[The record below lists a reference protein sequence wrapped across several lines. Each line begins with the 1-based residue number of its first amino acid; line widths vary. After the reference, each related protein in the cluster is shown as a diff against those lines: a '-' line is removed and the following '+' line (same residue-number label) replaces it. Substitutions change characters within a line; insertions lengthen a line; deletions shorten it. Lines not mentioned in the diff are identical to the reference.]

1 MSAFRGPQ
9 AWRSRWRRK
18 PLARWRRNPLWR
30 WRRNQLRRRSD
41 VLEAWVLLSAWTV
54 TVLCGVLTGL
64 AAAHSVEQGLARERA
79 EWRPVRALVAE
90 DAPESSAAASS
101 GADRVWAKVRW
112 TTANG
117 STHSGQARVAAGS
130 ATGTPVTVW
139 TDRDGLLVTK
149 PVPPPRRRCAASRS
163 AFSWGS
169 ARRPGRSWAGGWS
182 GDVWSGGGWSGG
194 TRTGHGS
201 GRCGGVR
208 RAESGSGVFARV
220 GCPSWISWS

>member
-41 VLEAWVLLSAWTV
+41 VLEAWVLFSAWTV

-149 PVPPPRRRCAASRS
+149 PVPPSEAQVRGVTVGLLVGVSAAAGPFVGGRLVRGRLERRRMERWDEDWAR
-163 AFSWGS
+163 FGPMWG
-169 ARRPGRSWAGGWS
+169 RK
-182 GDVWSGGGWSGG
+182 
-194 TRTGHGS
+194 TG
-201 GRCGGVR
+201 
-208 RAESGSGVFARV
+208 
-220 GCPSWISWS
+220 

>member
-1 MSAFRGPQ
+1 M
-9 AWRSRWRRK
+9 
-18 PLARWRRNPLWR
+18 ARWRRNPLWR

-41 VLEAWVLLSAWTV
+41 VLEAWVLFSAWTV

-149 PVPPPRRRCAASRS
+149 PVPPSEAQVRGVTVGLLVGVSAAAGPFVGGRLVRGRLERRRMERWDEDWAR
-163 AFSWGS
+163 FGPMWG
-169 ARRPGRSWAGGWS
+169 RK
-182 GDVWSGGGWSGG
+182 
-194 TRTGHGS
+194 TG
-201 GRCGGVR
+201 
-208 RAESGSGVFARV
+208 
-220 GCPSWISWS
+220 